1 MRSLLLT
8 LALLAVVVLGSAQAA
23 EWTLTGRVVAVAD
36 GDTLT
41 VLDDTKRQHK
51 IRLAGIDAPERRQ
64 AFGQRSRER
73 LGKLVHQKRVEA
85 RCHKIDRYKREVCAV
100 FQDSRDVGL
109 RMVGEG
115 MAWWYR
121 EYANEQSAEDQKLY
135 ESAEDTARTARRGLW
150 YDKTPIPPWEWRRK
164 R

>member
-1 MRSLLLT
+1 MDRFWPRSRNR
-8 LALLAVVVLGSAQAA
+8 
-23 EWTLTGRVVAVAD
+23 GR
-36 GDTLT
+36 DTLT
-41 VLDDTKRQHK
+41 VLDDAKRQHK

-73 LGKLVHQKRVEA
+73 LGKLVHENRVEA

-100 FQDSRDVGL
+100 FLDSHDVGL
-109 RMVGEG
+109 IMVGEG

-121 EYANEQSAEDQKLY
+121 AYANEQSPRDQRDY
-135 ESAEDTARTARRGLW
+135 ESAEDAARAARRGLW
-150 YDKTPIPPWEWRRK
+150 QDKTPIPPWEWRQR